1 MALRKIAE
9 IDWELCLEEEQELTD
24 TIKDVPTNEK

>member
-9 IDWELCLEEEQELTD
+9 IDWELYLEEEQELTD